1 MERAK
6 GRPLM
11 RRNVGGWLALALA
24 MGCLVSFSACG
35 GGSGTVKVTAVA
47 ISPTTVSVPIN
58 TQTEFTAQVT
68 LNNSS
73 ENTTTTTITWYVNG
87 TAGGSATLG
96 TIGADTN
103 DALVGIY
110 TAPQNVPTTTNGE
123 VNITA
128 TTPQTPGSTT
138 DTTLITSNTAVTT
151 VTVGTGLSVSPS
163 TAQVPAGG
171 TQLFS
176 AILNNENDTA
186 VTWSLSSASGVTGNL
201 GTIDSTGLYT
211 APPNPPA
218 GNLITVTATSGST
231 TATAT
236 ITVVFSDRSLSGP
249 FAFSYTGNDQSGFV
263 AVAGSFQADGSGH
276 IVSGVEDVDNFGT
289 GPSTQ
294 ISISGT
300 YTIGPD
306 GRGSAKINVG
316 SGSGAGQGT
325 VDTWQFVLTSYQ
337 HALLTRFD
345 VKTTGSGT
353 IDQQNLNGLTTSPIA
368 LSGPYV
374 FAVSGGDTAFYA
386 QGMAGKFSA
395 SGTGTIPNSNTILDV
410 NDSLNPGGAVTT
422 GDRTLSGTYAM
433 DPTFPGSGRGT
444 ITLTSA
450 TTGSIQYAFY
460 IVNTTAAEQSTQLHV
475 VEIDSKNYL
484 AGDIYGGL
492 TGASFT
498 PATLTSGNYVF
509 TVGGNSTAGAYAA
522 GGVFVSSGAGATSSG
537 VLDSNNAG
545 TVTADTTLGACTYA
559 VDSTTGRIDLK
570 LNLGS
575 GTCAGGA
582 SSTTQEFAAYQT
594 TQGSAVLLE
603 LDSAALATGTGY
615 LQTAIPTIASSDHFS
630 FRLAGQGVFSNQPSL
645 YQQNVSGQVSWG
657 TGCTASS
664 GTSCGG
670 TIDISSYNA
679 VNAGDPVNA
688 ATTVVT
694 TPPDPTTGRGA
705 VVISGMNP
713 NVTYNATIYAIDA
726 NTALLFDSDASR
738 ILIGQVGLQY

>member
-1 MERAK
+1 
-6 GRPLM
+6 M
-11 RRNVGGWLALALA
+11 RKRFSSWISLALVIGGLA
-24 MGCLVSFSACG
+24 SIAACG
-35 GGSGTVKVTAVA
+35 GGGSGNVRVTAVA
-47 ISPTTVSVPIN
+47 ITPTTVSVPIN
-58 TQTEFTAQVT
+58 TQTEFTASVT

-73 ENTTTTTITWYVNG
+73 NNTTTTTITWYVNG

-96 TIGADTN
+96 TIGASTE

-110 TAPQNVPTTTNGE
+110 TAPSVVPSTTNGE

-138 DTTLITSNTAVTT
+138 NSTLVTSNTAVTT
-151 VTVGTGLSVSPS
+151 VTIGTGLSVSPS

-186 VTWSLSSASGVTGNL
+186 VTWSLSSAGGGNA

-236 ITVVFSDRSLSGP
+236 LSVVFSDHSLTGP
-249 FAFSYTGNDQSGFV
+249 FAFSYSGNDQTGFV
-263 AVAGSFQADGSGH
+263 AVAGSFQADGAGH

-300 YTIGPD
+300 YVVGPD
-306 GRGSAKINVG
+306 GRGTAKINVG

-353 IDQQNLNGLTTSPIA
+353 IDQQNLNGLTTSPAA

-374 FAVSGGDTAFYA
+374 FSVSGGDKAFYP
-386 QGMAGKFSA
+386 QGMAGKFTA
-395 SGTGTIPNSNTILDV
+395 NGGGTISGGNAILDV
-410 NDSLNPGGAVTT
+410 NDSLNPTGAVTT

-450 TTGSIQYAFY
+450 TTGSVQYAFY
-460 IVNTTAAEQSTQLHV
+460 IVNTTASEQSTQMHV
-475 VEIDSKNYL
+475 VEIDGNNYL
-484 AGDIYGGL
+484 GGDIYDGL

-498 PATLTSGNYVF
+498 PATLTAGNYAF
-509 TVGGNSTAGAYAA
+509 TAGGNSTAGAYSE

-537 VLDSNNAG
+537 VVDSNNAG
-545 TVTADTTLGACTYA
+545 TVTADTTLGSCTYA
-559 VDSTTGRIDLK
+559 VDATTGRIDLK

-575 GTCAGGA
+575 GACSGGA

-594 TQGSAVLLE
+594 AQGSAVMLE
-603 LDSAALATGTGY
+603 LDSTAPATGAAY
-615 LQTAIPTIASSDHFS
+615 QQTAIPTIASTDHFS
-630 FRLAGQGVFSNQPSL
+630 FRLAGQGIFHNAPAS
-645 YQQNVSGQVSWG
+645 YQQNLSGEVSWG

-670 TIDISSYNA
+670 TIDISSYSA
-679 VNAGDPVNA
+679 VNAGDPINA

-694 TPPDPTTGRGA
+694 TAPDTTTGRGE
-705 VVISGMNP
+705 VVIAGMNP
-713 NVTYNATIYAIDA
+713 NVTYNATIYVIDD
-726 NTALLFDSDASR
+726 NTALLFDSDTGR
-738 ILIGQVGLQY
+738 ILIGTVGLQY

>member
-1 MERAK
+1 
-6 GRPLM
+6 M
-11 RRNVGGWLALALA
+11 RKRFSSWISLALVIGGLA
-24 MGCLVSFSACG
+24 SIAACG
-35 GGSGTVKVTAVA
+35 GGGSGNVRVTAVA
-47 ISPTTVSVPIN
+47 ITPTTVSVPIN
-58 TQTEFTAQVT
+58 TQTEFTASVT

-73 ENTTTTTITWYVNG
+73 NNTTTTTITWYVNG

-96 TIGADTN
+96 TIGASTE

-110 TAPQNVPTTTNGE
+110 TAPSVVPSTTNGE

-138 DTTLITSNTAVTT
+138 NSTLVTSNTAVTT
-151 VTVGTGLSVSPS
+151 VTIGTGLSVSPS

-186 VTWSLSSASGVTGNL
+186 VTWSLSSAGGGNA

-236 ITVVFSDRSLSGP
+236 LSVVFSDHSLTGP
-249 FAFSYTGNDQSGFV
+249 FAFSYSGNDQTGFV
-263 AVAGSFQADGSGH
+263 AVAGSFQADGAGH

-300 YTIGPD
+300 YVVGPD
-306 GRGSAKINVG
+306 GRGTAKINVG

-353 IDQQNLNGLTTSPIA
+353 IDQQNLNGLTTSPAA

-374 FAVSGGDTAFYA
+374 FSVSGGDKAFYP
-386 QGMAGKFSA
+386 QGMAGKFTA
-395 SGTGTIPNSNTILDV
+395 NGGGTISGGNAILDV
-410 NDSLNPGGAVTT
+410 NDSLNPTGAVTT

-450 TTGSIQYAFY
+450 TTGSVQYAFY
-460 IVNTTAAEQSTQLHV
+460 IVNTTASEQSTQMHV
-475 VEIDSKNYL
+475 VEIDGNNYL
-484 AGDIYGGL
+484 GGDIYGGL

-498 PATLTSGNYVF
+498 PATLTAGNYAF
-509 TVGGNSTAGAYAA
+509 TAGGNSTAGAYSE

-537 VLDSNNAG
+537 VVDSNNAG
-545 TVTADTTLGACTYA
+545 TVTADTTLGSCTYA
-559 VDSTTGRIDLK
+559 VDATTGRIDLK

-575 GTCAGGA
+575 GACSGGA

-594 TQGSAVLLE
+594 AQGSAVMLE
-603 LDSAALATGTGY
+603 LDSTAPATGAAY
-615 LQTAIPTIASSDHFS
+615 QQTAIPTIASTDHFS
-630 FRLAGQGVFSNQPSL
+630 FRLAGQGIFHNAPAS
-645 YQQNVSGQVSWG
+645 YQQNLSGEVSWG

-670 TIDISSYNA
+670 TIDISSYSA
-679 VNAGDPVNA
+679 VNAGDPINA

-694 TPPDPTTGRGA
+694 TAPDTTTGRGE
-705 VVISGMNP
+705 VVIAGMNP
-713 NVTYNATIYAIDA
+713 NVTYNATIYVIDD
-726 NTALLFDSDASR
+726 NTALLFDSDTGR
-738 ILIGQVGLQY
+738 ILIGTVGLQY